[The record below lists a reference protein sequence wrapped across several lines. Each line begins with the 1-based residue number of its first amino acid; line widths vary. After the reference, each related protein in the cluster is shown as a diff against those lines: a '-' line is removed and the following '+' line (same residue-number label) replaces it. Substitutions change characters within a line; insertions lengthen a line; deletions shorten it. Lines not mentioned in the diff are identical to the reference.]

1 MKHVLIVDDDDQ
13 IRGLLCETFGQA
25 GYDTLS
31 AANGL
36 EALEMVNEL
45 PCDIIIADI
54 LMPEKEGI
62 ELIMD
67 LRLQRPDMPII
78 AMSGGGH
85 VGAGKYL
92 GIAERLG
99 VKATFQK
106 PFDRRELL
114 RTVEGLLAEDKQDN
128 DIS

>member
-1 MKHVLIVDDDDQ
+1 MKHVLIADDDDQ
-13 IRGLLCETFGQA
+13 IRGLLCETFTQA

-31 AANGL
+31 ASNGL
-36 EALEMVNEL
+36 EVLEMVNEL

-62 ELIMD
+62 EMIME
-67 LRLQRPDMPII
+67 LRLQWPDIPVI
-78 AMSGGGH
+78 AMSGGGY
-85 VGAGKYL
+85 VDAGKYL

-106 PFDRRELL
+106 PFDRRDLL
-114 RTVEGLLAEDKQDN
+114 RAVEEILAENRQEH
-128 DIS
+128 